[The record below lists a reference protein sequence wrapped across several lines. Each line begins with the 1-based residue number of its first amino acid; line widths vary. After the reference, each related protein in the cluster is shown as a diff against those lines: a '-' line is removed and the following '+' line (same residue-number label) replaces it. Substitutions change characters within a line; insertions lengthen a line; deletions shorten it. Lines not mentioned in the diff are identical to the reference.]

1 MRHPIVQKIV
11 KAYEDYEE
19 KQKSASKRKRGEEAT
34 MNDRLVPKRVLNLA
48 LMFLATAAVAA
59 VLCALH
65 GLYPDQSLCI
75 AVVVLVYFVLF
86 LFLLEY
92 NRSRRRFSKN
102 RETDYKKIWLG
113 YLSVC
118 LLAVLF
124 SFLPEFVK
132 PVIVFPMI
140 MTAIGSREL
149 GACGRHFLGCHPLP
163 CARLYRT
170 GAGAL
175 LPDDAVWPDS
185 GGGCRG
191 EACRFLAL
199 YRNILPFRCPS
210 RHFLL
215 SDLSGG
221 EMELFWYGAAEGALM
236 VVFLRLVYTGLVKI
250 RDTEVP
256 EVLADILDD
265 DYPMVRELSGFQSR
279 NTSTPD
285 AYRGLRQIVR
295 RS

>member
-1 MRHPIVQKIV
+1 
-11 KAYEDYEE
+11 
-19 KQKSASKRKRGEEAT
+19 

-75 AVVVLVYFVLF
+75 AVVVLVYFVLL

-149 GACGRHFLGCHPLP
+149 ALAAGIFWDVVLCLVLGFT
-163 CARLYRT
+163 AQ
-170 GAGAL
+170 
-175 LPDDAVWPDS
+175 
-185 GGGCRG
+185 
-191 EACRFLAL
+191 ELAL
-199 YRNILPFRCPS
+199 YCLMTLFGQILAEAVGEKRAGFWHCTVI
-210 RHFLL
+210 FCL
-215 SDLSGG
+215 SAVLPATFYYLTYQ
-221 EMELFWYGAAEGALM
+221 EVKMELFWYGAAEGALM

-265 DYPMVRELSGFQSR
+265 DYPMVR
-279 NTSTPD
+279 
-285 AYRGLRQIVR
+285 
-295 RS
+295 

>member
-1 MRHPIVQKIV
+1 
-11 KAYEDYEE
+11 
-19 KQKSASKRKRGEEAT
+19 

-48 LMFLATAAVAA
+48 LMFLATVAVAA
-59 VLCALH
+59 VLCTLH

-140 MTAIGSREL
+140 IRQSVPGSWRLRPAFSGMSSFVLCSALPYRSWRFTA
-149 GACGRHFLGCHPLP
+149 
-163 CARLYRT
+163 
-170 GAGAL
+170 
-175 LPDDAVWPDS
+175 
-185 GGGCRG
+185 
-191 EACRFLAL
+191 
-199 YRNILPFRCPS
+199 
-210 RHFLL
+210 
-215 SDLSGG
+215 
-221 EMELFWYGAAEGALM
+221 
-236 VVFLRLVYTGLVKI
+236 
-250 RDTEVP
+250 
-256 EVLADILDD
+256 
-265 DYPMVRELSGFQSR
+265 
-279 NTSTPD
+279 
-285 AYRGLRQIVR
+285 
-295 RS
+295 